1 MRVRREARHHVFLVE
16 LREEF
21 LLLAQ
26 LLLVESRSACV
37 RSAARLAL
45 DAHQLAE
52 LLVDFVLPERR
63 RLPQLLVGSLQRA
76 I

>member
-1 MRVRREARHHVFLVE
+1 MRVRRQARHHVLLVE

-26 LLLVESRSACV
+26 LLLVESRSTCV

-45 DAHQLAE
+45 DTHQLAK

-63 RLPQLLVGSLQRA
+63 RLPQLLV
-76 I
+76 